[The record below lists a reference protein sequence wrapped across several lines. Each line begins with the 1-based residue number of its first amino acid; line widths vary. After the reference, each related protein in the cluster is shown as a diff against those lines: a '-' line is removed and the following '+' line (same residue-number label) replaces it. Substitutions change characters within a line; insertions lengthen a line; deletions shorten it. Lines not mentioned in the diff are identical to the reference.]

1 MLVLSV
7 PTPFVWWIAIS
18 VVMQLVTGFFNGE
31 GPLSAMLAV
40 VGVAGS
46 PLVLGALFQLLGTG
60 VQAALGAQST
70 AGTIAGLVRRLP
82 RPYNP
87 RSRGAGGDG
96 HPRGHHRSAVKSIGK
111 GEALGVREQ

>member
-7 PTPFVWWIAIS
+7 LTLFVWWIAIS

-60 VQAALGAQST
+60 VQAALGA
-70 AGTIAGLVRRLP
+70 
-82 RPYNP
+82 
-87 RSRGAGGDG
+87 
-96 HPRGHHRSAVKSIGK
+96 
-111 GEALGVREQ
+111 